1 MRLLNTSTLG
11 LLDFPASKIPKYAIL
26 SHTWREDEDEVL
38 FTDME
43 KGSAESKAGYQKL
56 RYACTQAAAAGLG
69 YVWIDTCCI
78 DKSSSAELSEAINSM
93 FSWYQRADIC
103 YAYLADV
110 CQKSVNGTSKLAIA
124 DSRWFKR
131 GWTLQELIGSSKII
145 FFSFEWIELGTKS
158 SLCDRL
164 AKITGIDVGI
174 LTDMVPLGST
184 SLAKR
189 MSWASQRE
197 TTRPEDK
204 AYCLMGLFDINMP
217 LLYGEGEKAFTRLQE
232 EIMKNSDDHSLFAWT
247 DPDAK
252 EDDQHSLLAKA
263 PMFFARSGNIVP
275 YHEWEPSAPFS
286 ISNRGLRIELHLSPY
301 GLGLHVAALD
311 CPVPPHYEEFLGIY
325 LQRVRT
331 GAHQYVRVKAGS
343 LCKISTRGSVA
354 TVYVRKLITDPRPQ
368 DIYPLHAFQIR
379 NGPSPDG
386 GYKLI
391 KAYSKADTPASVLTS
406 QRWPADRSPY
416 TFKIS
421 KGNCQLAGVL
431 LLGRSDGERLAILL
445 GSRTDFGVGFEAA
458 SVAEVGSLVELQKSF
473 DPQAP
478 GTDVV
483 LENHKVRV
491 DVEEWVHEGAKYYMV
506 DISVEAVFHT
516 PNPIDVAIDV
526 VRGKIPGLLGV
537 QTQPDERR
545 PAAVPKPPRKFKL
558 PFTSPRGQGSHKT
571 LGQI

>member
-1 MRLLNTSTLG
+1 MRLLNSSTLR
-11 LLDFPASKIPKYAIL
+11 LLDCSANKIPNYAIL

-56 RYACTQAAAAGLG
+56 RYACWQAAAAGLG
-69 YVWIDTCCI
+69 YIWIDTCCI

-93 FSWYQRADIC
+93 FSWYQRANIC

-110 CQKSVNGTSKLAIA
+110 SPNADIGTSNSTIA
-124 DSRWFKR
+124 NSRWFKR
-131 GWTLQELIGSSKII
+131 GWTLQELIGSSKMV

-158 SLCDRL
+158 SLCGVL
-164 AKITGIDVGI
+164 AEITGIDVGI
-174 LTDMVPLGST
+174 LTNAVPLEST

-189 MSWASQRE
+189 MSWASHRE
-197 TTRPEDK
+197 TTRLEDL

-247 DPDAK
+247 DPTAAA
-252 EDDQHSLLAKA
+252 DDQYGLLAKKPA
-263 PMFFARSGNIVP
+263 FFAQSGNIVP
-275 YHEWEPSAPFS
+275 YREWEPSAPFS
-286 ISNRGLRIELHLSPY
+286 ISNKGLRIELHLSPY
-301 GLGLHVAALD
+301 GAGLHVAALD

-325 LQRVRT
+325 LQRVLT
-331 GAHQYVRVKAGS
+331 GAQQYVRVKARS

-379 NGPSPDG
+379 HGPSPEE

-391 KAYSKADTPASVLTS
+391 KAYPFKAATPAPVLTS
-406 QRWPADRSPY
+406 QRWPPDRTPC

-431 LLGRSDGERLAILL
+431 LLERYDDERLAILL
-445 GSRTDFGVGFEAA
+445 GSRTDFGVGFAAA
-458 SVAEVGSLVELQKSF
+458 SMSDVGSLEELQKSF
-473 DPQAP
+473 NPQAP

-483 LENHKVRV
+483 LGGHKVRV
-491 DVEEWVHEGAKYYMV
+491 DVEERVHQGAKYYMV
-506 DISVEAVFHT
+506 DIIVEALFHS
-516 PNPIDVAIDV
+516 PNPIDV
-526 VRGKIPGLLGV
+526 VRGMIPGLLGV
-537 QTQPDERR
+537 QSQPDERR
-545 PAAVPKPPRKFKL
+545 PVAVPKPPWKFKL
-558 PFTSPRGQGSHKT
+558 PFKSPRAQGSYKA
-571 LGQI
+571 LGDV